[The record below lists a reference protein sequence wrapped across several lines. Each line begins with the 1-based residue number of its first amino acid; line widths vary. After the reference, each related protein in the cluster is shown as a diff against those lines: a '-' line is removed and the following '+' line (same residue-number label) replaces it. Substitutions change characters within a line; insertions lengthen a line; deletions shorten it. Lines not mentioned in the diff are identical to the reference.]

1 MEGGISTAKN
11 KDQGALKL
19 MTIVRRLV
27 YTTEGL
33 DALETGCDRDS
44 ERVRMSV
51 SCWRQFLWI
60 SPKSADL
67 PVSEVVEMSS
77 HGMVTCSMLPSR
89 ER

>member
-1 MEGGISTAKN
+1 
-11 KDQGALKL
+11 

-44 ERVRMSV
+44 ESEIECIMLATVFMD
-51 SCWRQFLWI
+51 LT
-60 SPKSADL
+60 KSADL

-77 HGMVTCSMLPSR
+77 HGMVTCSMATSS